1 MIIRVWI
8 DFRVKIRGSSRKKI
22 FDRLGNISIFI
33 CEVINIV
40 RIIVLIKKVVFIFFE
55 NVYYIYEMFFG

>member
-22 FDRLGNISIFI
+22 FDRLGNINFKEIDVNMD
-33 CEVINIV
+33 EIV
-40 RIIVLIKKVVFIFFE
+40 FVSMDILIECRLLI
-55 NVYYIYEMFFG
+55 M